1 MRCIEKKVLFIS
13 LQLEPRVGRCVCLCE
28 LTTRGNSKSTWW
40 LLDVFSASAAMDS
53 TVNRTRVAKR
63 ERSTLEEESRRSDEP
78 LKRRIREI
86 EAELLQFSD
95 NAYAIS
101 NKACNPAVEIWDVG
115 ESLGLE
121 DRK

>member
-1 MRCIEKKVLFIS
+1 
-13 LQLEPRVGRCVCLCE
+13 
-28 LTTRGNSKSTWW
+28 
-40 LLDVFSASAAMDS
+40 MDS

-63 ERSTLEEESRRSDEP
+63 KRNTLEEESKRSDEP

-86 EAELLQFSD
+86 EAELLQLSD
-95 NAYAIS
+95 NAHAIS
-101 NKACNPAVEIWDVG
+101 NKAYNLDVKIREVG